1 MKIISTQPL
10 GGDYIIETANPVGV
24 FLRGCQLQWSPCP
37 QHSSR
42 AFGRTLVCD
51 ITSKCGANKMA
62 DVLLIYCRQTRR
74 RILIVSFLGH
84 WRPIQLH
91 ISVFRLSRT
100 IMTFLAEYFTVKW
113 RPVSQ

>member
-84 WRPIQLH
+84 WRPIYNFIYPYSGCLA
-91 ISVFRLSRT
+91 T

-113 RPVSQ
+113 R